1 MAARIGVGGIF
12 IECNHFTS
20 QLADRAAFERSEW
33 LCGGELLAKD
43 TGVLGGMIVGTV
55 LGVFFVPLFFVVVQR
70 VFKRKSTT

>member
-1 MAARIGVGGIF
+1 MSARIGVCGIF
-12 IECNHFTS
+12 IECNHFTV
-20 QLADRAAFERSEW
+20 QLADRATFERSEW

-70 VFKRKSTT
+70 VFKRRSTT